1 MKNFFHRWGTSLA
14 LLCLLGSVSFAQVIS
29 SSIQLS
35 QDPRGPFGVDINNG
49 VYFPGHIL
57 TPAGRPPPAIGTCGT
72 SPSVIGTDTA
82 GKATTGSTATTACT
96 ITFGTAFVTAPA
108 CVVSPDSS
116 MAVTSAVFGV
126 ATTTTLVVTYAS
138 STSSKFDYIC
148 MSPS

>member
-1 MKNFFHRWGTSLA
+1 MNFKRYVLPSL
-14 LLCLLGSVSFAQVIS
+14 LILGLGASITFAQSITRA
-29 SSIQLS
+29 IQLS
-35 QDPRGPFGVDINNG
+35 QDAANSPYGVDANLG

-57 TPAGRPPPAIGTCGT
+57 TPAGRPAPTIGTCGT

-126 ATTTTLVVTYAS
+126 STTTTLVVTYAS
-138 STSSKFDYIC
+138 STSSK
-148 MSPS
+148 

>member
-1 MKNFFHRWGTSLA
+1 MKSFLHRWGTTLA
-14 LLCLLGSVSFAQVIS
+14 LLCILGGVGIAQNIQS
-29 SSIQLS
+29 SLQLS
-35 QDPRGPFGVDINNG
+35 QDARGPFGVDVNSG
-49 VYFPGHIL
+49 VYFPGHVL
-57 TPAGRPPPAIGTCGT
+57 TPAGRPVPTIGTCGT
-72 SPSVIGTDTA
+72 SPSVVGTDTA

-96 ITFGTAFVTAPA
+96 IIFGTAFVTAPA

-126 ATTTTLVVTYAS
+126 STTTTLVVTYAS